1 MRILL
6 ALLLLMPAPA
16 WAAMPV
22 VASFSILGDIVKQVG
37 GDAVAVTVLV
47 PPGGDVHTYDPRPSD
62 VLAIRAARVVV
73 VNGLGLE
80 GWMDRLVSGASG
92 GAVRVVASTG
102 VKPRSMSEGG
112 RAVTDPHAWQDPR
125 NAVIYA
131 DVIADALS
139 RADPPDADLYRANAD
154 RFIAQ
159 VRETD
164 AWIERTLSPIPPAQ
178 RRIITSHDAFGYY
191 GARYGIAF
199 RGVQGID
206 TESEPTPRDIATLAA
221 QIRRDHIRVVF
232 VENMTDPRF
241 AAALAREAGAVVGPT
256 VYSDSLS
263 PPAGPAASYIAMLRY
278 NTSAFAAAL
287 SAK

>member
-1 MRILL
+1 
-6 ALLLLMPAPA
+6 MPAPA

-263 PPAGPAASYIAMLRY
+263 PPDGPAASYIAMLRY

>member
-1 MRILL
+1 
-6 ALLLLMPAPA
+6 MPAPA

-62 VLAIRAARVVV
+62 VLAIQAARVVV

>member
-6 ALLLLMPAPA
+6 ALLLLLPAPA

-37 GDAVAVTVLV
+37 GDTVAVTVLV

>member
-1 MRILL
+1 
-6 ALLLLMPAPA
+6 MPAPA